1 MAVRPRRSVLYM
13 PGANARALVK
23 ARTLPADGL
32 ILDLEDSVAPDAKDQ
47 ARATVLEAVRTGG
60 YGGRELVI
68 RVNGLDTPWGYADL
82 VAAATAGA
90 DAVLVPKVESGEAL
104 RMAERV
110 LVNAGAPD
118 TLQLWAMMET
128 PRAILDAGS
137 VASATRRLTCL
148 VMGTSDLTKDLNARD
163 LPDRLPMQASLAAT
177 LLAARAHGLAAL
189 DGVHV
194 DLEDTDGFAASCRQ
208 GRALG
213 FDGKTLIHPN
223 QLEAANEAFAPTA
236 AEVEKARKI
245 IAAHA
250 EAMAAGKGITVV
262 DGKLVE
268 ALHVETARR
277 TVALAEAIGGD
288 LCPLPGERVARPPG
302 RDG

>member
-277 TVALAEAIGGD
+277 TVALAEAIGG
-288 LCPLPGERVARPPG
+288 
-302 RDG
+302 